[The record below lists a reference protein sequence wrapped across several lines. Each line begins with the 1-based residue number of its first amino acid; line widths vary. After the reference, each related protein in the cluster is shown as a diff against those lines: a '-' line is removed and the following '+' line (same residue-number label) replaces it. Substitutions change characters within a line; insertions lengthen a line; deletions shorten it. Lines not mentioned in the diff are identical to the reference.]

1 MVISIVYMVT
11 ISYKLTLATVV
22 LIPITS
28 VLFDKINKPIEVYSK
43 EIMEESAT
51 VSSMLQDIIG
61 GIYVLKAFNLK
72 KVLSSKFEVVA
83 ENIKERSLKISKLNA
98 YLTPIFL
105 ALRLIPQ
112 LVCPLYGGYLALNK
126 EITLGELF
134 AFTMLIGY
142 VFGPVESILSFLSQI
157 RETDPAYIRI
167 IEILDKPTENNSG
180 KLAAMDE
187 ESCPLKFNNVTFSY
201 DDKNTILHDISFSLE
216 KGTTTAI
223 VGPSGTGKSTILK
236 LICKFYNANKGNI
249 EIYGEN
255 INNCTDDSLRRLIS
269 YMSQESYLYPVTI
282 GENIGIGKQG
292 AKMEE
297 IINAAKAANAHDF
310 IAKLPEGYNTQ
321 IKERGSNL
329 SGGQCQRVALARM
342 IIKDAQIVLLDEPT
356 ASLDTKSEALIQ
368 ESLQKFTVNKT
379 VIVVAHRLSTIKDA
393 NQIIVLN
400 GDRIEEYGSHVELME
415 KDGLYRKLYLN
426 QLTSEKEQKVC

>member
-1 MVISIVYMVT
+1 M
-11 ISYKLTLATVV
+11 
-22 LIPITS
+22 
-28 VLFDKINKPIEVYSK
+28 
-43 EIMEESAT
+43 
-51 VSSMLQDIIG
+51 
-61 GIYVLKAFNLK
+61 K
-72 KVLSSKFEVVA
+72 KVDMHMHTCASDGTWDVMELKEQL
-83 ENIKERSLKISKLNA
+83 IKNKID
-98 YLTPIFL
+98 IFS
-105 ALRLIPQ
+105 
-112 LVCPLYGGYLALNK
+112 
-126 EITLGELF
+126 ITDHDC
-134 AFTMLIGY
+134 
-142 VFGPVESILSFLSQI
+142 V
-157 RETDPAYIRI
+157 D
-167 IEILDKPTENNSG
+167 
-180 KLAAMDE
+180 
-187 ESCPLKFNNVTFSY
+187 NV
-201 DDKNTILHDISFSLE
+201 K
-216 KGTTTAI
+216 
-223 VGPSGTGKSTILK
+223 
-236 LICKFYNANKGNI
+236 
-249 EIYGEN
+249 
-255 INNCTDDSLRRLIS
+255 
-269 YMSQESYLYPVTI
+269 
-282 GENIGIGKQG
+282 
-292 AKMEE
+292 KMEE